1 MADNLTTATIDVRAN
16 TRGLEKDILKALRT
30 VEFSEIN
37 TKKSSQA
44 LGRITGKVSEFNKSL
59 EASNARVI
67 AFGASAGAIFAVEK
81 AFSSLITSTIDVEKK
96 LADINVLLNASSSTI
111 QKFGDS
117 LFGIAKNTAQ
127 SFSSVADA
135 ATELARQGLGI
146 EETLKRTNAA
156 LILTRL
162 SGLDAKSSVEALTA
176 TLNSFSGSALDA
188 VEVVNKLANVDA
200 AFAVSSADLAN
211 AISRVG
217 STAVDAGVSLDE
229 LIALVTSA
237 QQTTARGGA
246 VIGNSFKTIF
256 TRLQRGKVQEL
267 LGSLG
272 VDTSE
277 GQSAV
282 SLLQQLATTYDTL
295 GAAQKSYIAEQ
306 VGGVFQINILKA
318 ALSDLGK
325 EYSIYGRALDTS
337 LTSTDQAI
345 RRNELLN
352 QTVSALS
359 SQAYAN
365 LEQAASKIG
374 TLVFE
379 PNAKGFLS
387 GFNDLLSSFNNIDA
401 ESAGGKLMAGFF
413 KGVGDFIG
421 GPGAV
426 LATAVLVKLFS
437 RLTQFAAGSAK
448 ELLGTNKAAQQQA
461 AIEQSILSILQ
472 KNSQFTS
479 QILSGKMTTV
489 QAEKELLN
497 YLTAQSNIL
506 REQERLSK
514 TIGANLR
521 MAGVSVG
528 ASGIPMVA
536 AAGKGKKAAA
546 SGYVPNFAAD
556 QAIGQAMENAGARQH
571 GYKAGKAKKTTI
583 HDGNGKSFKS
593 FVNSKEDVKTFTNSA
608 GKKATVVRPPNGFG
622 ENTQYAA
629 GGFVPNFAKE
639 KYNIAGGLVNTSQ
652 ASNVAD
658 RGIDKHNS
666 FSYEIVRVGNAKAFD
681 REFNR
686 HITNISSGDQ
696 DARDYFKRNGVPS
709 KQIEQLE
716 KNAKTAMVGGA
727 PSKKDV
733 KSLVDN
739 REVNFDK
746 QISSLRNNV
755 IGKSRYEK
763 YAASRTGLNRSS
775 KSNDRL
781 DLVDSEGKPAAEVKF
796 GEISKD
802 NLLSKAIEAT
812 ASQDAELKE
821 QGRKNYIGK
830 GAENIDIKPGLKL
843 VVPNDS
849 EISKKALGSSS
860 GFIPNFASSS
870 QSWRANPQKGVAGEG
885 KTSIS
890 LKEREKAGKLKEVS
904 HASQEDKFA
913 PFDFKAKLPNNE
925 ELLIDSKNFQKF
937 GKAKYEEEVTKK
949 LWNYNQFKDSQ
960 KQTLDYTKT
969 PVEIYIPKGTYE
981 RSKSLKGLKRN
992 KISTKGLDS
1001 LKGSG
1006 IKNYEANDT
1015 LKFKSSI
1022 KTFAGGF
1029 IPNFASA
1036 KASDKMTE
1044 MVMDKFYAINDPAQF
1059 KKEYDIQ
1066 SFKPAALK
1074 ALYRERVGGGDSTLD
1089 GRAGFA
1095 NQKATSGGDVPVKD
1109 LGKLE
1114 DYTMIHAG
1122 AEGYSKKIADYT
1134 KEDKKTGQKTRYLAS
1149 IGTAGLN
1156 GKQLRAGS
1164 IQDRVGDALVTEANN
1179 LSETFNPG
1187 GGSKF
1192 SNYKQLSN
1200 TGSVFSAAGT
1210 VFESAVRGAFNVP
1223 AQGQG
1228 DRIDFP
1234 NPSERLRSFFHGATG
1249 SYEAKITDTP
1259 QHRSSSLS
1267 KYVAVKGLSSGFV
1280 PNFAYKLKKYGSSD
1294 DEVREIRD
1302 EKTGSFLNYAEGSAN
1317 RGYPYLDMVGIN
1329 SKQKGQGLELF
1340 NRFAKIAKRSGR
1352 KIRSSTIVPQIE
1364 RLDSIDSNS
1373 TLEKVLKTA
1382 FPQLLYRERSNVKN
1396 SELDFQYSPY
1406 SGKSIDKTISGRGAF
1421 SLVLNELKAI
1431 GVNGK
1436 SLKENILSRRVFVS
1450 SVEDSF
1456 ASGFVPNFA
1465 KSKLSFSQTKED
1477 EFGISS
1483 LNAIMGG
1490 KKVGR
1495 FETSTRKDG
1504 IIDIGDMTV
1513 DKANRG
1519 KGIGTQLYK
1528 EAIKRNAG
1536 KKMKGQLLPQMN
1548 RLLEKIKKGEPVSA
1562 ETLYPQ
1568 IKRADLAKSSVF
1580 EVYGHKGLEAEKMT
1594 RDQFTSFVNA
1604 KITEL
1609 KKDPKRL
1616 QSYFG
1621 NVEADEYG
1629 GLGVDLQTQHSSGF
1643 VPNFL
1648 DVTKG
1653 SLPFGVRGRMNYG
1666 SSSSKPNIQ
1675 LGTGAEESTLAHEL
1689 FHGAYSKSTNKKAVS
1704 NPLIGKFISSP
1715 GKYAGGGGVI
1725 SDTLFK
1731 GVNRKNLYSNLG
1743 LNPVQ
1748 IDFDGKNAGST
1759 YSGGKAI
1766 DEIVTRIQEK
1776 VFKNKG
1782 NLDSLSADEK
1792 NFVKNLEQQGLIS
1805 NKRLSNISRRS
1816 QEGSKFRSLVEN
1828 KFSSVMGNQA
1838 YSGFVPNFASGII
1851 TGDVIRG
1858 NEYKSVLDF
1867 LAKTNKPV
1875 RTIIGPSGSGKTT
1888 MASKSGGSIVK
1899 SFNDLAGFDSY
1910 ILDRATMSM
1919 PKDEIVSEN
1928 LKKIFRKSGESGAL
1942 DLLVGSRNTIK
1953 SLREKRLQEGDSL
1966 IPDRK
1971 QLSSGSGGVSS
1982 FVKGARGF
1990 ASEYPGASVSRIFKD
2005 KSEYKTKK
2013 ILSGGFVP
2021 NFASP
2026 KLIEAINKRIKN
2038 PNVSQKLKEGIG
2050 LNDSAYMKAA
2060 SKLGIDVAGLEAFL
2074 PQMGFPLRGK
2084 DKVLNLSKA
2093 IGFGFGRS
2101 FAIDAL
2107 KMGDWNYVKPQF
2119 ESAGFA
2125 KDDFDKLSKYVKTP
2139 KGESA
2144 LKWWR
2149 SPVSK
2154 ASGFV
2159 PNFASPKKSG
2169 KTFNSYMSKASAD
2182 SIRFVHPLSPQVDA
2196 KGNISF
2202 PGLPKKGANATVI
2215 HREAMFGQDK
2225 LSLDEFYA
2233 IAEKRKK
2240 DPRFW
2245 GRNSFEYVYNSGGF
2259 VPNFAD
2265 ALNNA
2270 IAREKAAGLS
2280 SSQIYVDKHSSL
2292 KNKNNPMGLMVA
2304 NTRDEPRGGIQGIK
2318 RAKKEGKNPKAYS
2331 GGASSG
2337 FVPNFALNDPG
2348 VFSSLVRQAAGAG
2361 GSTKGESD
2369 NAQNVVEKAIKKFP
2383 ELGSEFEKVSKE
2395 FEGLSSDIDA
2405 WIKKI
2410 KELGDSASKS
2420 KSPAGDKGAESKQLL
2435 LNDTKQIT
2443 FSKAGSSY
2451 EENKDTD
2458 AREKRAEA
2466 ANKLKRAAE
2475 GEGSYQT
2482 FAMGGPSPY
2491 DKERR
2496 RAELIAAR
2504 KKGVNLLGSEAPSS
2518 FSKSLIGRGVQY
2530 TKQNSMGIGFGLQA
2544 AAGMAGEYAGNDDT
2558 QTGRGV
2564 KAAASGLGDIASFA
2578 GTGAMI
2584 AGPWGA
2590 LVGGIIGAGKGI
2602 DNFIKVWNSK
2612 TPDLEKALQ
2621 ISSDSMNRFGESGQK
2636 ILQLNE
2642 QYMDALTSGG
2652 DPAKAADI
2660 MNKTQQAYAEELSKL
2675 TETQRS
2681 AMISAIAQ
2689 GKGQEA
2695 YAKVLEELQQN
2706 IKADEASVSLQKYQE
2721 SGGRFSD
2728 PNKKLIEG
2736 LDKTLAQDLTRG
2748 MDPSKIQS
2756 ALDATSSSLNDFTVG
2771 TENKALAL
2779 MKSLAANASPDQKAN
2794 FEQVIK
2800 SFESAAANT
2809 DLSGV
2814 AEAFIKAIQDKPVA
2828 AKSAEEAAAAVKA
2841 NTENLIKKQKEEVAI
2856 REATNSRLLKIQAET
2871 DSIYQK
2877 FNDGIKNF
2885 IGSMETSAKMRE
2897 NVGEFKSSYLSES
2910 GANKN
2915 IVDKQSEKNL
2925 IQSSNDQLQ
2934 IGKYKTQFDT
2944 MQSFQSGV
2952 KEMLSSLTID
2962 SAKANLGETPTDQGN
2977 QLAEIRLSM
2986 QQALLPIEK
2995 LIGSGDY
3002 EKAGSET
3009 ERILKD
3015 LPADM
3020 KAAVGEDAIVK
3031 GIQNLKSV
3039 TEDGNRAQ
3047 KDLVSNSR
3055 RDLAIQA
3062 QQLVFQKALG
3072 KLNQAQNYG
3081 GAPMKDVINNS
3092 PDAPFNQ
3099 AMLALGK
3106 LKATGYSQESLQQGK
3121 TNAVKGA
3128 WKGKEKE
3135 TWGVDGKKPTKGMTT
3150 GLIDFY
3156 KAASQI
3162 GGESVLSTES
3172 KDFGLLT
3179 QEVSEALRSQLEQ
3192 LKIAGAGQV
3201 DPAVFTR
3208 LESNLQGLG
3217 GEDKVAKL
3225 KIMKELG
3232 FANIS
3237 GKKIMDEALGG
3248 YSGGAFEG
3256 LDPKLKEAFKA
3267 TSDEGTGASL
3277 LLIAGQQ
3284 KQTDSL
3290 SQGLDSV
3297 SAVGIETN
3305 KLLSIQPDA
3314 IAQAIGAVLEKS
3326 RSQENYEKEDAKF
3339 NEIAIKR
3346 EAGITESKKLQG
3358 KIATQEGEL
3367 ATAKES
3373 LINRPLSIKKSDL
3386 EENSDKVKAART
3398 LLGQDE
3404 KDAYVKERAGGISSQ
3419 AVFPSDYEKKYGKKG
3434 TFEER
3439 SKEYYSRQYDEG
3451 DRDQKYNDARSLLK
3465 ALEDKKR
3472 VEELEISIKDSKSKL
3487 GGIKEQDKTLL
3498 AEQEAQR
3505 LKVGDS
3511 RKTLDRATVTAN
3523 QKNPLNYDRAP
3534 QTELEARQ
3542 KARLD
3547 RENMYR
3553 NLSTD
3558 GPTERQLEARKISS
3572 GQKYKDIESKA
3583 IVDAGA
3589 QESQKGNIG
3598 KDKYEQRRMKAF
3610 ELIDKGNALP
3620 DFKRFEDVYTK
3631 LAGDKESAKE
3641 LYNQKKADKF
3651 GISPELKNQKPAS
3664 VSSKSDGM
3672 SLDPNQIATAI
3683 KNMAAK
3689 GSDPKLI
3696 KDVISNSVSAGVDPG
3711 ALASSLGVDPK
3722 NLGES
3727 SAIPVDAVNET
3738 NKILS
3743 AQPDAIA
3750 SALASVLGVGK
3761 NGEQAPS
3768 SAPAQSDSP
3777 QTEAQSN
3784 AKQALLSAIASA
3796 REQSATQARPEG
3808 FVDWAKKQGKVS
3820 QDFSLTSEQKTG
3832 QVELPPEIKKLRDE
3846 FLSQKGIETGYGKV
3860 VSSGPLK
3867 SKSEYEYDKM
3877 ESDYVESLKPK
3888 LTGRN
3893 PKTGQP
3899 MAANMR
3905 EQTQLQEYSTAKSN
3919 LFNKKNYESSV
3930 EQQKREKNVEQQS
3943 AVQQED
3949 SQALNS
3955 ILGAVNQILQS
3966 VSESSGEV
3974 TNTQIKTGETS
3985 TSNSSNSS
3993 SNVNITNPI
4002 NISVGNETGSAAAQE
4017 IGNQVSQLVAQ
4028 VMTQLEPQIRKIA
4041 SEVATNVSN
4050 KVAGNKPPPT
4060 QGMFA

>member
-1 MADNLTTATIDVRAN
+1 
-16 TRGLEKDILKALRT
+16 
-30 VEFSEIN
+30 
-37 TKKSSQA
+37 
-44 LGRITGKVSEFNKSL
+44 
-59 EASNARVI
+59 
-67 AFGASAGAIFAVEK
+67 
-81 AFSSLITSTIDVEKK
+81 
-96 LADINVLLNASSSTI
+96 
-111 QKFGDS
+111 
-117 LFGIAKNTAQ
+117 
-127 SFSSVADA
+127 
-135 ATELARQGLGI
+135 
-146 EETLKRTNAA
+146 
-156 LILTRL
+156 
-162 SGLDAKSSVEALTA
+162 
-176 TLNSFSGSALDA
+176 
-188 VEVVNKLANVDA
+188 
-200 AFAVSSADLAN
+200 
-211 AISRVG
+211 
-217 STAVDAGVSLDE
+217 
-229 LIALVTSA
+229 
-237 QQTTARGGA
+237 
-246 VIGNSFKTIF
+246 
-256 TRLQRGKVQEL
+256 
-267 LGSLG
+267 
-272 VDTSE
+272 
-277 GQSAV
+277 
-282 SLLQQLATTYDTL
+282 
-295 GAAQKSYIAEQ
+295 
-306 VGGVFQINILKA
+306 
-318 ALSDLGK
+318 
-325 EYSIYGRALDTS
+325 
-337 LTSTDQAI
+337 
-345 RRNELLN
+345 
-352 QTVSALS
+352 
-359 SQAYAN
+359 
-365 LEQAASKIG
+365 
-374 TLVFE
+374 
-379 PNAKGFLS
+379 
-387 GFNDLLSSFNNIDA
+387 
-401 ESAGGKLMAGFF
+401 
-413 KGVGDFIG
+413 
-421 GPGAV
+421 
-426 LATAVLVKLFS
+426 
-437 RLTQFAAGSAK
+437 
-448 ELLGTNKAAQQQA
+448 
-461 AIEQSILSILQ
+461 
-472 KNSQFTS
+472 
-479 QILSGKMTTV
+479 
-489 QAEKELLN
+489 
-497 YLTAQSNIL
+497 
-506 REQERLSK
+506 
-514 TIGANLR
+514 
-521 MAGVSVG
+521 
-528 ASGIPMVA
+528 
-536 AAGKGKKAAA
+536 
-546 SGYVPNFAAD
+546 
-556 QAIGQAMENAGARQH
+556 
-571 GYKAGKAKKTTI
+571 
-583 HDGNGKSFKS
+583 
-593 FVNSKEDVKTFTNSA
+593 
-608 GKKATVVRPPNGFG
+608 
-622 ENTQYAA
+622 
-629 GGFVPNFAKE
+629 
-639 KYNIAGGLVNTSQ
+639 
-652 ASNVAD
+652 
-658 RGIDKHNS
+658 
-666 FSYEIVRVGNAKAFD
+666 
-681 REFNR
+681 
-686 HITNISSGDQ
+686 
-696 DARDYFKRNGVPS
+696 
-709 KQIEQLE
+709 
-716 KNAKTAMVGGA
+716 
-727 PSKKDV
+727 
-733 KSLVDN
+733 
-739 REVNFDK
+739 
-746 QISSLRNNV
+746 
-755 IGKSRYEK
+755 
-763 YAASRTGLNRSS
+763 
-775 KSNDRL
+775 
-781 DLVDSEGKPAAEVKF
+781 
-796 GEISKD
+796 
-802 NLLSKAIEAT
+802 
-812 ASQDAELKE
+812 
-821 QGRKNYIGK
+821 
-830 GAENIDIKPGLKL
+830 
-843 VVPNDS
+843 
-849 EISKKALGSSS
+849 
-860 GFIPNFASSS
+860 
-870 QSWRANPQKGVAGEG
+870 
-885 KTSIS
+885 
-890 LKEREKAGKLKEVS
+890 
-904 HASQEDKFA
+904 
-913 PFDFKAKLPNNE
+913 
-925 ELLIDSKNFQKF
+925 
-937 GKAKYEEEVTKK
+937 
-949 LWNYNQFKDSQ
+949 
-960 KQTLDYTKT
+960 
-969 PVEIYIPKGTYE
+969 
-981 RSKSLKGLKRN
+981 
-992 KISTKGLDS
+992 
-1001 LKGSG
+1001 
-1006 IKNYEANDT
+1006 
-1015 LKFKSSI
+1015 
-1022 KTFAGGF
+1022 
-1029 IPNFASA
+1029 
-1036 KASDKMTE
+1036 
-1044 MVMDKFYAINDPAQF
+1044 
-1059 KKEYDIQ
+1059 
-1066 SFKPAALK
+1066 
-1074 ALYRERVGGGDSTLD
+1074 
-1089 GRAGFA
+1089 
-1095 NQKATSGGDVPVKD
+1095 
-1109 LGKLE
+1109 
-1114 DYTMIHAG
+1114 
-1122 AEGYSKKIADYT
+1122 
-1134 KEDKKTGQKTRYLAS
+1134 
-1149 IGTAGLN
+1149 
-1156 GKQLRAGS
+1156 
-1164 IQDRVGDALVTEANN
+1164 
-1179 LSETFNPG
+1179 
-1187 GGSKF
+1187 
-1192 SNYKQLSN
+1192 
-1200 TGSVFSAAGT
+1200 
-1210 VFESAVRGAFNVP
+1210 
-1223 AQGQG
+1223 
-1228 DRIDFP
+1228 
-1234 NPSERLRSFFHGATG
+1234 
-1249 SYEAKITDTP
+1249 
-1259 QHRSSSLS
+1259 
-1267 KYVAVKGLSSGFV
+1267 
-1280 PNFAYKLKKYGSSD
+1280 
-1294 DEVREIRD
+1294 
-1302 EKTGSFLNYAEGSAN
+1302 
-1317 RGYPYLDMVGIN
+1317 
-1329 SKQKGQGLELF
+1329 
-1340 NRFAKIAKRSGR
+1340 
-1352 KIRSSTIVPQIE
+1352 
-1364 RLDSIDSNS
+1364 
-1373 TLEKVLKTA
+1373 
-1382 FPQLLYRERSNVKN
+1382 
-1396 SELDFQYSPY
+1396 
-1406 SGKSIDKTISGRGAF
+1406 
-1421 SLVLNELKAI
+1421 
-1431 GVNGK
+1431 
-1436 SLKENILSRRVFVS
+1436 
-1450 SVEDSF
+1450 
-1456 ASGFVPNFA
+1456 
-1465 KSKLSFSQTKED
+1465 
-1477 EFGISS
+1477 
-1483 LNAIMGG
+1483 
-1490 KKVGR
+1490 
-1495 FETSTRKDG
+1495 
-1504 IIDIGDMTV
+1504 
-1513 DKANRG
+1513 
-1519 KGIGTQLYK
+1519 
-1528 EAIKRNAG
+1528 
-1536 KKMKGQLLPQMN
+1536 
-1548 RLLEKIKKGEPVSA
+1548 
-1562 ETLYPQ
+1562 
-1568 IKRADLAKSSVF
+1568 
-1580 EVYGHKGLEAEKMT
+1580 
-1594 RDQFTSFVNA
+1594 
-1604 KITEL
+1604 L

-1643 VPNFL
+1643 VPNF
-1648 DVTKG
+1648 
-1653 SLPFGVRGRMNYG
+1653 
-1666 SSSSKPNIQ
+1666 
-1675 LGTGAEESTLAHEL
+1675 
-1689 FHGAYSKSTNKKAVS
+1689 
-1704 NPLIGKFISSP
+1704 
-1715 GKYAGGGGVI
+1715 
-1725 SDTLFK
+1725 
-1731 GVNRKNLYSNLG
+1731 
-1743 LNPVQ
+1743 
-1748 IDFDGKNAGST
+1748 
-1759 YSGGKAI
+1759 
-1766 DEIVTRIQEK
+1766 
-1776 VFKNKG
+1776 
-1782 NLDSLSADEK
+1782 
-1792 NFVKNLEQQGLIS
+1792 
-1805 NKRLSNISRRS
+1805 
-1816 QEGSKFRSLVEN
+1816 
-1828 KFSSVMGNQA
+1828 
-1838 YSGFVPNFASGII
+1838 ASGII

-1858 NEYKSVLDF
+1858 NEYTSVLDF

-1953 SLREKRLQEGDSL
+1953 SLREKRAKEGDSL

-1971 QLSSGSGGVSS
+1971 QFTSGSGGISS

-2101 FAIDAL
+2101 SSIDAL

-2304 NTRDEPRGGIQGIK
+2304 NTRDEPGGGIQGIK
-2318 RAKKEGKNPKAYS
+2318 RAKKEGRNPRTY
-2331 GGASSG
+2331 GAATG
-2337 FVPNFALNDPG
+2337 FVPNFAKQEDLDEIKSFSDALAKLTSEIANREAEISAAEAQLKADQNNLAINAFSQENADAIQALNVDNAKNE
-2348 VFSSLVRQAAGAG
+2348 QAKKNNPALAG
-2361 GSTKGESD
+2361 GLDKIIEENNKKIIAIKEKQEAESLREIESSKKLVESNKSLAAKLISERD
-2369 NAQNVVEKAIKKFP
+2369 EVEKNMAAKK
-2383 ELGSEFEKVSKE
+2383 
-2395 FEGLSSDIDA
+2395 
-2405 WIKKI
+2405 
-2410 KELGDSASKS
+2410 KS
-2420 KSPAGDKGAESKQLL
+2420 M
-2435 LNDTKQIT
+2435 T
-2443 FSKAGSSY
+2443 FMGKAG
-2451 EENKDTD
+2451 NLAGK
-2458 AREKRAEA
+2458 A
-2466 ANKLKRAAE
+2466 
-2475 GEGSYQT
+2475 
-2482 FAMGGPSPY
+2482 GGFVS
-2491 DKERR
+2491 R
-2496 RAELIAAR
+2496 
-2504 KKGVNLLGSEAPSS
+2504 
-2518 FSKSLIGRGVQY
+2518 
-2530 TKQNSMGIGFGLQA
+2530 NSMGIGFGLQA

-2602 DNFIKVWNSK
+2602 NNFVKVWNSK

-2721 SGGRFSD
+2721 SGGPFGGPD
-2728 PNKKLIEG
+2728 KKLIEG

-3358 KIATQEGEL
+3358 KITTQEGEL

-3404 KDAYVKERAGGISSQ
+3404 KDAYVKERAETRLKRGDYS
-3419 AVFPSDYEKKYGKKG
+3419 AVVSEDDYEKKYGKKG
-3434 TFEER
+3434 TVMER
-3439 SKEYYSRQYDEG
+3439 TREYYSRQYDEG

-3472 VEELEISIKDSKSKL
+3472 VEELEISIKGSKDKL

-3511 RKTLDRATVTAN
+3511 RKTLDRATITAN
-3523 QKNPLNYDRAP
+3523 QKNPLNYDRTP

-3641 LYNQKKADKF
+3641 LYNQKKAEKF